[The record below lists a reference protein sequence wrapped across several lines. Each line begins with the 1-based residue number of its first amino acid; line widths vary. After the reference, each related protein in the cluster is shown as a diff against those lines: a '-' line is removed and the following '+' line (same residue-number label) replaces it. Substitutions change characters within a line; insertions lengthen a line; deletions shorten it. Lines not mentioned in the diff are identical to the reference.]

1 MYFASALATLLAAAS
16 VSASGPIYGMDG
28 IAKYPICPDGYET
41 YCCMTVTPYSHSCS
55 RGRCSNTPGWS
66 CVIGPGKVESMKY
79 CMNELGGNKDP
90 YCKKPG
96 YENFGSVLRW
106 TGGSFKPM
114 LEPSNYRQY
123 LRPGMHPPW
132 VPSDDE
138 IKWETETEES
148 GDGFETELRKREPD
162 HDETDMA

>member
-16 VSASGPIYGMDG
+16 VSASGPVYGMDG
-28 IAKYPICPDGYET
+28 VAKYPICPDGYDT

-55 RGRCSNTPGWS
+55 RGRCSNSPGWS
-66 CVIGPGKVESMKY
+66 CIIGPGKVESMKY
-79 CMNELGGNKDP
+79 CMNEVGGNKGP

-138 IKWETETEES
+138 IKWETEGEKNK
-148 GDGFETELRKREPD
+148 DGVDTELRKREPD